1 MGSKRAGP
9 VRPARPGVLA
19 ERCSSRPVGGRD
31 RSLGWPADD
40 GNREE
45 HGRGREQRP
54 LTGWDKPELDLSN
67 AQWQSSSRGLGDV
80 QIAFVEGFIA
90 MRNSGR
96 PESPSLIFTPA
107 EWGAFVSGAREGDF
121 DLT

>member
-1 MGSKRAGP
+1 MAESTIEQHP
-9 VRPARPGVLA
+9 LA
-19 ERCSSRPVGGRD
+19 
-31 RSLGWPADD
+31 
-40 GNREE
+40 
-45 HGRGREQRP
+45 
-54 LTGWDKPELDLSN
+54 GWDKPELDLSS
-67 AQWQSSSRGLGDV
+67 ADWHSSSRGQGDV

-107 EWGAFVSGAREGDF
+107 EWGAFVSGRAGGEF